1 MSGINKV
8 ILVGHLGKDPEI
20 RHMEGGVSK
29 AAFPLATSEFY
40 TKDGQRVE
48 QTEWHNIVVWRGLA
62 DVAEKYLHKGKL
74 VYVEGKLRSRSWED
88 KEGNKRYITEVV
100 ADNFTMLG
108 RRSDFEGQNQ
118 GGGGYGS
125 TSGRETGGSGNSGSA
140 QNSGGSQDSGAD
152 VAAGD
157 NPEDDLPF

>member
-29 AAFPLATSEFY
+29 ASFPLATSEFY

-62 DVAEKYLHKGKL
+62 DIAEKYLHKGKL
-74 VYVEGKLRSRSWED
+74 VYVEGKLRTRSWDD
-88 KEGNKRYITEVV
+88 KEGNKRYMTEVV

-108 RRSDFEGQNQ
+108 RRSDHENQ
-118 GGGGYGS
+118 GGNESYGGGN
-125 TSGRETGGSGNSGSA
+125 TNRGGSGNSRDA
-140 QNSGGSQDSGAD
+140 AGGSEGLNVRAD
-152 VAAGD
+152 D